1 MKFLYNLKIDKSKL
15 SVDLD
20 DFHIYLP
27 LYL

>member
-1 MKFLYNLKIDKSKL
+1 MKFLYSVKIDKSKL
-15 SVDLD
+15 SVDFD